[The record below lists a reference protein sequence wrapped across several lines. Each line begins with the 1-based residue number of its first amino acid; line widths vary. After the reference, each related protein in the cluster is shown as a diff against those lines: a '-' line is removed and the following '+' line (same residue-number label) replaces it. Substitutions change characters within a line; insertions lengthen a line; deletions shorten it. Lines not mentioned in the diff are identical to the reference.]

1 MGEIH
6 FESHIKYNLTVY
18 LHEIE
23 EREGITI
30 LGQINDS
37 LIDDNSPAPSGGFG
51 NPFNDPNWE
60 QHITSFFG
68 KREDVGIPGK
78 DTTNH
83 NGLDI
88 AYPYGTP
95 ILAVEAGTVIKAGY
109 HVSYGNYLVINH
121 GGGYCT
127 LYAHCS
133 QLLAQVGDT
142 VNKYDTIAK
151 VGATGD
157 VTGNHLHICVI
168 IDGVYVNP
176 KGYLH

>member
-1 MGEIH
+1 M
-6 FESHIKYNLTVY
+6 
-18 LHEIE
+18 
-23 EREGITI
+23 
-30 LGQINDS
+30 
-37 LIDDNSPAPSGGFG
+37 
-51 NPFNDPNWE
+51 
-60 QHITSFFG
+60 
-68 KREDVGIPGK
+68 
-78 DTTNH
+78 
-83 NGLDI
+83 DI

-168 IDGVYVNP
+168 VNGNYMNP
-176 KGYLH
+176 RNYLN

>member
-1 MGEIH
+1 MEI
-6 FESHIKYNLTVY
+6 SSVCTSPLLPLTMMLFTQTGALAVY
-18 LHEIE
+18 
-23 EREGITI
+23 
-30 LGQINDS
+30 QPS
-37 LIDDNSPAPSGGFG
+37 SPLLMVLPG
-51 NPFNDPNWE
+51 
-60 QHITSFFG
+60 H
-68 KREDVGIPGK
+68 VGIPGK